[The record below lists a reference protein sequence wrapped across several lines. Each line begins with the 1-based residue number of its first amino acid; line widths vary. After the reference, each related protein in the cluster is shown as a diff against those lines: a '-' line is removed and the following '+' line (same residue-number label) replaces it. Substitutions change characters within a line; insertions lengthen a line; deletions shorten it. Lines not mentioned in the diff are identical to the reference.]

1 MAGEGVGVRMET
13 VVQIVTVEGVT
24 VETIVK
30 GIIVIVVVESRVG
43 MKMAAVMV

>member
-1 MAGEGVGVRMET
+1 LAGEGVGVRMET

-43 MKMAAVMV
+43 MKMAAVK